1 MSETNPPVLYDFR
14 NIYNSSFNPSTIH
27 TQNTELFYYYGSY
40 LFKKIMSVFEF
51 EGLPET
57 WPENYFKGVLFGKGY
72 LVVFKH
78 PDFGVIPQNCSLS
91 DNYTIFYQPKRA
103 IVTNPFLNKSIELSV
118 GMDCEVIKIQ
128 PDYRSVLDIVSF
140 YADMLA
146 VSAEAMGMNLLNTK
160 VSYVFM
166 AENKAQAE
174 TFKKAYDR
182 LASGDPFVVIDKSLM
197 NEDGS
202 VNWQMFEQ
210 NVGQNYI
217 VDRVLNDMKTI
228 EDQFNTKIGIP
239 NANTQKRERLI
250 SSEVE
255 SNDID
260 TAALVNVWLDTMR
273 EDLDKVNKAYGLNI
287 SVRYRYEDYMRK
299 GGEADGSDLDTG
311 SVQL

>member
-1 MSETNPPVLYDFR
+1 MPVLYDFE
-14 NIYNSSFNPSTIH
+14 NLYNSRQNPSTIH
-27 TQNTELFYYYGSY
+27 TQNTGLFNYYGSY
-40 LFKKIMSVFEF
+40 LFKKILSVFKF
-51 EGLPET
+51 EGLPGT
-57 WPENYFKGVLFGKGY
+57 WAENYFKSILFGDGFIT
-72 LVVFKH
+72 VFKH
-78 PDFGVIPQNCSLS
+78 PEYGVIPQNCSLS
-91 DNYTIFYQPKRA
+91 DTYSIFYQPKRV
-103 IVTNPFLNKSIELSV
+103 IVANPVLKSSLELEV
-118 GMDCEVIKIQ
+118 GIDCEIIKIQ

-260 TAALVNVWLDTMR
+260 TSALINVWLETMR
-273 EDLDKVNKAYGLNI
+273 KDIERVNDHYDLDI
-287 SVRYRYEDYMRK
+287 SVSYRYEDYMK
-299 GGEADGSDLDTG
+299 KEDEGDGKNIDPGT
-311 SVQL
+311 V

>member
-1 MSETNPPVLYDFR
+1 MSNNIPVLYDFE
-14 NIYNSSFNPSTIH
+14 NLYNSRQNPSTIH
-27 TQNTELFYYYGSY
+27 TQNTGLFNYYGSY
-40 LFKKIMSVFEF
+40 LFKKILSVFKF
-51 EGLPET
+51 EGLPGT
-57 WPENYFKGVLFGKGY
+57 WAENYFKSILFGDGFIT
-72 LVVFKH
+72 VFKH
-78 PDFGVIPQNCSLS
+78 PEYGVIPQNCSLS
-91 DNYTIFYQPKRA
+91 DTYSIFYQPKRV
-103 IVTNPFLNKSIELSV
+103 IVANPVLKSSLELEV
-118 GMDCEVIKIQ
+118 GIDCEIIKIQ

-260 TAALVNVWLDTMR
+260 TSALINVWLETMR
-273 EDLDKVNKAYGLNI
+273 KDLERVNDHYDLDI
-287 SVRYRYEDYMRK
+287 SVSYRYEDYMK
-299 GGEADGSDLDTG
+299 KEDEANVNDVDPGT
-311 SVQL
+311 V

>member
-1 MSETNPPVLYDFR
+1 MSNNMPVLYDFE
-14 NIYNSSFNPSTIH
+14 NLYNSRQNPSTIH
-27 TQNTELFYYYGSY
+27 TQNTGLFNYYGSY
-40 LFKKIMSVFEF
+40 LFKKILSVFKF
-51 EGLPET
+51 EGLPGT
-57 WPENYFKGVLFGKGY
+57 WAENYFKSILFGDGFIT
-72 LVVFKH
+72 VFKH
-78 PDFGVIPQNCSLS
+78 PEYGVIPQNCSLS
-91 DNYTIFYQPKRA
+91 DTYSIFYQPKRV
-103 IVTNPFLNKSIELSV
+103 IVANPVLKSSLELEV
-118 GMDCEVIKIQ
+118 GIDCEIIKIQ

-260 TAALVNVWLDTMR
+260 TSALINVWLETMR
-273 EDLDKVNKAYGLNI
+273 KDIERVNDHYDLDI
-287 SVRYRYEDYMRK
+287 SVSYRYEDYMK
-299 GGEADGSDLDTG
+299 KEDEGDGKNIDPGT
-311 SVQL
+311 V

>member
-1 MSETNPPVLYDFR
+1 MYEFENL
-14 NIYNSSFNPSTIH
+14 YNSSFNPSAIH
-27 TQNTELFYYYGSY
+27 TKNTGLFNYYGSY
-40 LFKKIMSVFEF
+40 LFKKILSVFEF
-51 EGLPET
+51 NGLPET
-57 WPENYFKGVLFGKGY
+57 WPENYFKGILFGMGFIAI
-72 LVVFKH
+72 FKH
-78 PDFGVIPQNCSLS
+78 PEFGVIPQNCSLS
-91 DNYTIFYQPKRA
+91 GNYTLFYQPKTVL
-103 IVTNPFLNKSIELSV
+103 ISNPYLNESIRLEV
-118 GMDCEVIKIQ
+118 GKDCEILKIQ
-128 PDYRSVLDIVSF
+128 PDYHSVIDIVSY
-140 YADMLA
+140 YADMLS

-182 LASGDPFVVIDKSLM
+182 LTSGDPFVVIDKSLM
-197 NEDGS
+197 NDDGT

-260 TAALVNVWLDTMR
+260 TSALVNVWLDTMNR
-273 EDLDKVNKAYGLNI
+273 DLEKINSVYGLDI
-287 SVRYRYEDYMRK
+287 SVKYRYSNYLEGGSED
-299 GGEADGSDLDTG
+299 GNDVDPGA
-311 SVQL
+311 VQL

>member
-1 MSETNPPVLYDFR
+1 MSINSPVLYDIR

-27 TQNTELFYYYGSY
+27 TKNTGLFMYYADY
-40 LFKKIMSVFEF
+40 LFKKILSVFDF
-51 EGLPET
+51 SSLPDT
-57 WPENYFKGVLFGKGY
+57 WAENYFKSVLFGYGFIAVYKDAEYGI
-72 LVVFKH
+72 
-78 PDFGVIPQNCSLS
+78 IPQNCSLS
-91 DNYTIFYQPKRA
+91 DTYSIFYQPTRVLIA
-103 IVTNPFLNKSIELSV
+103 NPVLRKSIELKV
-118 GMDCEVIKIQ
+118 GEDCEIIKVQ
-128 PDYRSVLDIVSF
+128 PDYRSVLDIVSY

-146 VSAEAMGMNLLNTK
+146 VSSEAMGMNLLNTK

-182 LASGDPFVVIDKSLM
+182 LASGDPFVVIDKSLLK
-197 NEDGS
+197 EDGT

-255 SNDID
+255 SNDVD
-260 TAALVNVWLDTMR
+260 TTALVNLWLDTMR
-273 EDLDKVNKAYGLNI
+273 KDIEKVNAKYGLNI
-287 SVRYRYEDYMRK
+287 SVSYKYNDYMR
-299 GGEADGSDLDTG
+299 GGPEDEINDVDTR

>member
-1 MSETNPPVLYDFR
+1 MSNNIPVLYDFE
-14 NIYNSSFNPSTIH
+14 NLYNSRQNPSTIH
-27 TQNTELFYYYGSY
+27 TQNTGLFNYYGSY
-40 LFKKIMSVFEF
+40 LFKKILSVFKF
-51 EGLPET
+51 EGLPGT
-57 WPENYFKGVLFGKGY
+57 WAENYFKSILFGEGFIT
-72 LVVFKH
+72 VFKH
-78 PDFGVIPQNCSLS
+78 PEYGVIPQNCSLS
-91 DNYTIFYQPKRA
+91 DTYSIFYQPKRV
-103 IVTNPFLNKSIELSV
+103 IVANPVLKSSLELEV
-118 GMDCEVIKIQ
+118 GIDCEIIKIQ

-260 TAALVNVWLDTMR
+260 TSALINVWLETMR
-273 EDLDKVNKAYGLNI
+273 KDIERVNDHYDLDI
-287 SVRYRYEDYMRK
+287 SVSYRYEDYMK
-299 GGEADGSDLDTG
+299 KEDEGDVNDVDTR
-311 SVQL
+311 SV

>member
-1 MSETNPPVLYDFR
+1 MPVLYDFE
-14 NIYNSSFNPSTIH
+14 NLYNSRQNPSTIH
-27 TQNTELFYYYGSY
+27 TQNTGLFNYYGSY
-40 LFKKIMSVFEF
+40 LFKKILSVFKF
-51 EGLPET
+51 EGLPGT
-57 WPENYFKGVLFGKGY
+57 WAENYFKSILFGDGFIT
-72 LVVFKH
+72 VFKH
-78 PDFGVIPQNCSLS
+78 PEYGVIPQNCSLS
-91 DNYTIFYQPKRA
+91 DTYSIFYQPKRV
-103 IVTNPFLNKSIELSV
+103 IVANPVLKSSLELEV
-118 GMDCEVIKIQ
+118 GIDCEIIKIQ

-260 TAALVNVWLDTMR
+260 TSALINVWLETMR
-273 EDLDKVNKAYGLNI
+273 KDIERVNDHYDLDI
-287 SVRYRYEDYMRK
+287 SVSYRYEDYMK
-299 GGEADGSDLDTG
+299 KEEEGDGKNIDPGT
-311 SVQL
+311 V